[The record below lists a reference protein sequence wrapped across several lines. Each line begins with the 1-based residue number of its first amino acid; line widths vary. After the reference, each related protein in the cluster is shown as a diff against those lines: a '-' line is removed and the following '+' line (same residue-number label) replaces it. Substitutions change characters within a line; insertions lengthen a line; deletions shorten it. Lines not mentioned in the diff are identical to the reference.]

1 MILIEYLK
9 RKHKFKSNRQPKF
22 MFDYYVEIIITL
34 SASLLIMNIFYILF
48 SLITWDRYISFCV
61 IVGALLHYSLLS
73 SFCWMLSLA
82 FLQYL
87 IFNKVLVIVNRYYAM
102 SAGLALGLPLLI
114 VGIIMAVDW
123 KFYLH
128 PNN

>member
-1 MILIEYLK
+1 
-9 RKHKFKSNRQPKF
+9 

-34 SASLLIMNIFYILF
+34 SASLMVMNIFYILF
-48 SLITWDRYISFCV
+48 SFITWDKYMNWCLFI
-61 IVGALLHYSLLS
+61 GALLHYSLLS
-73 SFCWMLSLA
+73 SFLWMLSLA

-102 SAGLALGLPLLI
+102 SAGLALGLPLII
-114 VGIIMAVDW
+114 VGVIMAVDW

>member
-1 MILIEYLK
+1 
-9 RKHKFKSNRQPKF
+9 
-22 MFDYYVEIIITL
+22 MFDYYVELIITL
-34 SASLLIMNIFYILF
+34 SASLLIMNISYILF
-48 SLITWDRYISFCV
+48 SFITWDKHMTLCLL
-61 IVGALLHYSLLS
+61 VGSLLHYSLLS
-73 SFCWMLSLA
+73 SFFWMLSLS

-102 SAGLALGLPLLI
+102 SAGLALGLPLII
-114 VGIIMAVDW
+114 VGVIMAVDW